1 MLFGKRAGR
10 PRAGVKD
17 LRSITDPAAG
27 SKDRLHEGP
36 EAAHADPALS
46 ARASPVSADDA
57 GGFAIRLIRSRGS
70 PMRGDVPAAPST
82 SGTLRRVF
90 GDDSPQKFLC
100 EGVYRP
106 IGGAL
111 RCG

>member
-1 MLFGKRAGR
+1 M
-10 PRAGVKD
+10 KD

-27 SKDRLHEGP
+27 SEDRRHEGP
-36 EAAHADPALS
+36 EAAHADPVLS
-46 ARASPVSADDA
+46 ARASVSPTDDA
-57 GGFAIRLIRSRGS
+57 GGFAIRLMRSRGS
-70 PMRGDVPAAPST
+70 PMRGDVPGAPST

-90 GDDSPQKFLC
+90 GDDSSQKPLC

>member
-1 MLFGKRAGR
+1 MLLETDEPGGPA
-10 PRAGVKD
+10 
-17 LRSITDPAAG
+17 RSEGPEVDHRSAAG
-27 SKDRLHEGP
+27 SKNRLHEGP

-57 GGFAIRLIRSRGS
+57 GGFAIRPMRSRGV
-70 PMRGDVPAAPST
+70 RCGGDVPGAPST

-90 GDDSPQKFLC
+90 GDDSPQRLLC